1 MTGSHIIERLE
12 ELLLDA
18 DVFDDGFDDDV
29 GVGGGCAG
37 VRRRG
42 DLGQS
47 VGHEGLALGWIGR
60 EFLLDYA
67 AQTFPDAILED
78 TAELVYS

>member
-1 MTGSHIIERLE
+1 MAGSHIIEFLE

-18 DVFDDGFDDDV
+18 DVLDDGFDDDV
-29 GVGGGCAG
+29 GVGGGCAR
-37 VRRRG
+37 VRRRR

-47 VGHEGLALGWIGR
+47 VGHEGLALGRISR

-67 AQTFPDAILED
+67 TQTLSDAILKDATE
-78 TAELVYS
+78 